1 MSQGILGTTWTW
13 DKDCQ
18 SLGHLRISR
27 DVPRYSW
34 DYLDLG
40 QMIARAWDISGYPEM
55 SQGIKGSVGY
65 LKTLDGNPGQ
75 LWHTQS

>member
-1 MSQGILGTTWTW
+1 MSGYPEM
-13 DKDCQ
+13 
-18 SLGHLRISR
+18 
-27 DVPRYSW
+27 VPGYSW

-40 QMIARAWDISGYPEM
+40 QMIARAWGIPGYPKM

-75 LWHTQS
+75 LCIWDK